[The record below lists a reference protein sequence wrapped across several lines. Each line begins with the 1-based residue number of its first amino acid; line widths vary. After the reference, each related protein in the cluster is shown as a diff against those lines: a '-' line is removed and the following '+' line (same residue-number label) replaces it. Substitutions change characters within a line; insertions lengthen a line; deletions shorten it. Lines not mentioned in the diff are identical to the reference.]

1 MDFRTKSSRCKFKER
16 FSFLEAAAILF
27 LAGMLLAILSLNGSA
42 ANESI
47 ELNSIALNSSD
58 SPTQNENVTFDAR
71 QYLKMRMQLP
81 ADRKAAAQRYKASR
95 EEAMALARKAAPG
108 AAPTVA
114 PLFDPGG
121 IPHYFGPYPN
131 YANSPM
137 PTGSIASITVTNGG
151 SGYVSPTIEISDVY
165 GTGAGAAATATVA
178 GGVITGIT
186 VTPGSE
192 GSGYT
197 APLVTIVDAAGT
209 GATATATLGG
219 TLAGGIK
226 KFVDTLPNLPQ
237 AIPDQVTYPAGGKGY
252 TSAPTIEINDGTGT
266 GATAT
271 AHLTG
276 DTVTSV
282 TIDSG
287 GSGYSAN
294 PTITF
299 KGGGA
304 TTHAIGKA
312 TVVGGVITAITLL
325 GCDYYEI
332 ALVEYSQKMHT
343 DLPATRLR
351 GYVQLSTPV
360 IPGAG
365 VALQDVNGD
374 PILKPDST
382 PAIAVT
388 NPQYMGPIIVSERDR
403 PVRIKFYNLLPKG
416 EGGDLFLPVDTT
428 LMGAGMGPNM
438 IMPDTVTQPGGAVVK
453 ITTMMPHNLAEGQL
467 IMLHGFVPDAYNGEY
482 RVLGT
487 GLTATQFQIQLKTD
501 PAPAV
506 VTKGHIME
514 LYTQNRAT
522 VHLHGGYVPW
532 ISDGTPHQWITPAGE
547 TTSYPKGVSMRNV
560 PDMPDPGDG
569 SMTFF
574 YNNQQSARLMFYHDH
589 SYGITRINVYAGEA
603 AGYLITDQ
611 VEKDMIDGTNF
622 AGINL
627 NPPAKVLP
635 DVGIPLVIQDK
646 TFVDANTIWS
656 QDPTWNWGT
665 AARDPN
671 TGKILNANTGDLWM
685 PHVYMTNQNPW
696 DIGGMNAFGR
706 WHYGPWFWPPTTN
719 IAHGPVPNPYSGP
732 NEPPMIPGVP
742 HNSMAMESFVDTP
755 VVNGMAYPYLEVDPK
770 AYRFRI
776 LNAADDRFFN
786 LQLYL
791 ATNILSGITVTSG
804 GGNYVA
810 PAVIITDTTGK
821 GATATATVVNGIIT
835 GVELLTVGSGYT
847 APTVTFNDA
856 VGSGAAATATLYT
869 APTEVGMIPA
879 SNYAGLPASWPTD
892 GREGG
897 VPDPAKVGPSFIQ
910 IGTEGGFLPAP
921 VELPTLPVN
930 WNMDQTNFDFG
941 NVNQGTL
948 LLGPAERADVI
959 VDFSAYA
966 GKTLIL
972 YNDAPAPFPAID
984 PRYDY
989 YTNHPDQTDTGGAPT
1004 TQAGYG
1010 PNTRTIMQIR
1020 VADVPPAD
1028 AYDLAK
1034 LQAVFAKDTVNN
1046 KKGVFEASQ
1055 DEIIVPQAEYN
1066 SAYDRTDLAV
1076 NPYVRIFDNSK
1087 TFQTLAGSTATITF
1101 DPKAIQDEMGEAFE
1115 TDYGRMSGFLGLE
1128 VPFTGAGNQ
1137 NFLLYPFASP
1147 PVEIIKGSVY
1157 GTQIGSTEDGTQIWK
1172 ITHNG
1177 VDTHTIHVHLFNAQL
1192 INRVA
1197 WDNAIRVPDLNE
1209 LGWKETFRVNPLQ
1222 DTIIALRPIAPTQ
1235 PFEVPNSERLI
1246 DPTMPE
1252 GAELKGGPLGFQD
1265 PSGEPV
1271 TVLNHIVNFGWEY
1284 MMHCHLLSH
1293 EEMDMMHA
1301 VAFVVSPRAPSD
1313 LVVTLSGAGPLAATL
1328 NWVDNSIS
1336 ETGFLIQRAKDA
1348 AFTVDLTE
1356 FSVGPN
1362 VVTYTDTS
1370 VVPDTTYYYR
1380 VRAVNLVG
1388 DTTVYPA
1395 PAVGFPQKTA
1405 YSAWS
1410 NSAMLSEVLTISA
1423 IGTGK
1428 DLQIKQRIG
1437 GAWGAWQGLGGF
1449 VQNLDSTSSAGN
1461 VYVFARGGD
1470 NALWYRNWN
1479 GLTWGDWQTLG
1490 GWMDLLESTSSG
1502 GDVYAFAR
1510 GGENVLWYRNWNGVT
1525 WAEWQN
1531 LGGYAKD
1538 IDVTSSA
1545 GSVYAF
1551 ARGGDEALWYRN
1563 WNGAAWSDWQSLGGW
1578 IDLLDSTSSGGSVFV
1593 FARGGEN
1600 VLWYRNW
1607 NGVAWS
1613 DWQNLG
1619 GFITDLA
1626 CTSSA
1631 GSVFVFARGGDGAL
1645 WYRNWDGATWSDWQ
1659 SLGGQITDL
1668 DAISSGG
1675 NVGVYVIGTDGALWN
1690 INWDGTAWSAWQSQ
1704 GGSITS
1710 LDATLLN

>member
-1 MDFRTKSSRCKFKER
+1 M
-16 FSFLEAAAILF
+16 FSFFEAATILF
-27 LAGMLLAILSLNGSA
+27 LAGMLLVILAFNGSA

-47 ELNSIALNSSD
+47 ELNNSALNLSD

-81 ADRKAAAQRYKASR
+81 SDRKAAAQRYKASR

-108 AAPTVA
+108 IAPTVA

-151 SGYVSPTIEISDVY
+151 SGYVSPTVEISDVY
-165 GTGAGAAATATVA
+165 GTGSGAAATATFD

-226 KFVDTLPNLPQ
+226 KFVDTLPNLVQ
-237 AIPDQVTYPAGGKGY
+237 ATADQVTYPAGGKGY
-252 TSAPTIEINDGTGT
+252 TSAPTIEITDGTGT
-266 GATAT
+266 GAVAT

-351 GYVQLSTPV
+351 GYVQLDTPE

-365 VALQDVNGD
+365 VALLDVNGN

-382 PAIAVT
+382 QAIAVT

-403 PVRIKFYNLLPKG
+403 PVRIKFYNLLPNG

-428 LMGAGMGPNM
+428 VMGAGMGPNM
-438 IMPDTVTQPGGAVVK
+438 IMPDMVTQPGGAVVE

-467 IMLHGFVPDAYNGEY
+467 IMLHGFVPDAYNGEF

-487 GLTATQFQIQLKTD
+487 GLTTNTFQIQLKTD

-611 VEKDMIDGTNF
+611 VEKDMIYGTNL

-627 NPPAKVLP
+627 NPPVKVLP
-635 DVGIPLVIQDK
+635 DTGIPLVIQDK
-646 TFVDANTIWS
+646 TFVDANTIAA

-706 WHYGPWFWPPTTN
+706 WHYGPWFWPPTTD

-742 HNSMAMESFVDTP
+742 YNSMAMESFVDTP

-786 LQLYL
+786 LQIYE

-804 GGNYVA
+804 GGNYVD
-810 PAVIITDTTGK
+810 PSVIITDTTGK
-821 GATATATVVNGIIT
+821 GATAKATVVNGIIT

-856 VGSGAAATATLYT
+856 VGGGAEATASLYT

-879 SNYAGLPASWPTD
+879 SNCAGLPANWPTD
-892 GREGG
+892 GRDGG

-910 IGTEGGFLPAP
+910 IGSEGGFLPAP

-930 WNMDQTNFDFG
+930 WNWDQTNFDFG

-1020 VADVPPAD
+1020 VADTPPAD
-1028 AYDLAK
+1028 PYDLAK

-1066 SAYDRTDLAV
+1066 SAYDRTDLAED
-1076 NPYVRIFDNSK
+1076 PYVRIFDNSK
-1087 TFQTLAGSTATITF
+1087 TFQTLAGPTATISF
-1101 DPKAIQDEMGEAFE
+1101 EPKAIQDEMGEAFE

-1147 PVEIIKGSVY
+1147 PLEIIKGSVY
-1157 GTQIGSTEDGTQIWK
+1157 GTQIGSTDDGTQIWK

-1222 DTIIALRPIAPTQ
+1222 DTIIALRPVAPTQ
-1235 PFEVPNSERLI
+1235 PFEVLNSERLI

-1271 TVLNHIVNFGWEY
+1271 TVLNHVVNFGWEY
-1284 MMHCHLLSH
+1284 MVHCHLLSH

-1301 VAFVVSPRAPSD
+1301 IAFAVPPQAPSD
-1313 LVVTLSGAGPLAATL
+1313 LVAKVALSGSSVDLT
-1328 NWVDNSIS
+1328 WVDNSIS

-1362 VVTYTDTS
+1362 VVKYTDTS
-1370 VVPDTTYYYR
+1370 IVLDTTYYYR

-1395 PAVGFPQKTA
+1395 PAVGFPQKIA

-1410 NSAMLSEVLTISA
+1410 NSAMASDVLTISA
-1423 IGTGK
+1423 IGTGN

-1437 GAWGAWQGLGGF
+1437 GAWGIWNNLGGF
-1449 VQNLDSTSSAGN
+1449 VQNIDSTSSAGN

-1479 GLTWGDWQTLG
+1479 GVTWADWQTLG
-1490 GWMDLLESTSSG
+1490 GWMTLLESTSSG

-1510 GGENVLWYRNWNGVT
+1510 GGDNALWYRNWNGVT
-1525 WAEWQN
+1525 WADWQS

-1538 IDVTSSA
+1538 IDVTSSD

-1593 FARGGEN
+1593 FARGGAN

-1607 NGVAWS
+1607 NGVSWS

-1631 GSVFVFARGGDGAL
+1631 SGVFVFARGGDGAL

>member
-1 MDFRTKSSRCKFKER
+1 MDLWNKSAKRKFKGK
-16 FSFLEAAAILF
+16 FSLLEAAAIFF
-27 LAGMLLAILSLNGSA
+27 LTGMLLAILVLNGSA

-47 ELNSIALNSSD
+47 ELNRSTLSLSD
-58 SPTQNENVTFDAR
+58 STTLNEHANIDAR

-81 ADRKAAAQRYKASR
+81 ADRKAAAQRYKAAR
-95 EEAMALARKAAPG
+95 DEAMALARKAAPG
-108 AAPTVA
+108 VLPMIAPA
-114 PLFDPGG
+114 FDPGG

-137 PTGSIASITVTNGG
+137 PTGSIANITLTNGG
-151 SGYVSPTIEISDVY
+151 SGYVSPTVEITDLY
-165 GTGAGAAATATVA
+165 GTGSGAAATATIT

-197 APLVTIVDAAGT
+197 APLVTINDTSGT

-219 TLAGGIK
+219 TLTGGIK
-226 KFVDTLPNLPQ
+226 KFVDPLPNLTI
-237 AIPDQVTYPAGGKGY
+237 AMPDQITYPPGGKGY
-252 TSAPTIEINDGTGT
+252 TSAPKIEISDATGT
-266 GATAT
+266 GAKAT
-271 AHLTG
+271 ANLTG
-276 DTVTSV
+276 DTVSSV
-282 TIDSG
+282 TIGSG

-294 PTITF
+294 PTINF
-299 KGGGA
+299 VGGGA

-312 TVVGGVITAITLL
+312 TVVGGVITAITLQ

-343 DLPATRLR
+343 DLNATRLR
-351 GYVQLSTPV
+351 GYVQLDTPA

-365 VALQDVNGD
+365 VPLLDANSN
-374 PILKPDST
+374 PILMPNGT
-382 PAIAVT
+382 AAIAVT

-403 PVRIKFYNLLPKG
+403 PVRIKFFNLLPTA

-428 LMGAGMGPNM
+428 VMGAGMGPNM
-438 IMPDTVTQPGGAVVK
+438 IMADNVTAVGAAIVEFM
-453 ITTMMPHNLAEGQL
+453 TMQPHNLTEGQL
-467 IMLHGFVPDAYNGEY
+467 IMLHGFVPDDYNGEF

-487 GLTATQFQIQLKTD
+487 GLTANKFQIKLKTN
-501 PAPAV
+501 PTPAV
-506 VTKGHIME
+506 VTIGHIME

-547 TTSYPKGVSMRNV
+547 NTSYPNGVSMRNV
-560 PDMPDPGDG
+560 PDMPDPGNG

-603 AGYLITDQ
+603 AGYLITDL
-611 VEKDMIDGTNF
+611 VEKDMINGTNLT
-622 AGINL
+622 GVNL
-627 NPPAKVLP
+627 NPPVKVLP
-635 DVGIPLVIQDK
+635 DIGIPLVIQDK
-646 TFVDANTIWS
+646 TFVDASTIGA

-665 AARDPN
+665 SPRDPN
-671 TGKILNANTGDLWM
+671 TGKILNASTGDLWM

-742 HNSMAMESFVDTP
+742 NNSMAMESFVDTP
-755 VVNGMAYPYLEVDPK
+755 VVNGMAYPYLDVEPK

-786 LQLYL
+786 LQLYE
-791 ATNILSGITVTSG
+791 ATSIITGINVTSRG
-804 GGNYVA
+804 SNYTDPIVT
-810 PAVIITDTTGK
+810 ITDSTGR
-821 GATATATVVNGIIT
+821 GATATATVVDGVISGI
-835 GVELLTVGSGYT
+835 ELLTVGSGYT
-847 APTVTFNDA
+847 APNVTITDSVGNGANA
-856 VGSGAAATATLYT
+856 VAAVYT
-869 APTEVGMIPA
+869 NSTEVGMVPA
-879 SNYAGLPASWPTD
+879 SNCAALPASWPTD
-892 GREGG
+892 GRDGG
-897 VPDPAKVGPSFIQ
+897 VPDPTKVGPSFIQ

-921 VELPTLPVN
+921 VVLPNLPVN
-930 WNMDQTNFDFG
+930 WNWDQTNFDFG
-941 NVNQGTL
+941 NVNQGTV

-989 YTNHPDQTDTGGAPT
+989 YTKHPDQTDTGGAPT

-1020 VADVPPAD
+1020 VAASPVEP
-1028 AYDLAK
+1028 YNLTE
-1034 LQAVFAKDTVNN
+1034 LQAVFAKGTANN

-1066 SAYDRTDLAV
+1066 SAYNRTDLAV
-1076 NPYVRIFDNSK
+1076 DPYVRIFDNSK
-1087 TFQTLAGSTATITF
+1087 TFETLANSNVTLPF
-1101 DPKAIQDEMGEAFE
+1101 ESKAIQDEMGEAFE

-1147 PVEIIKGSVY
+1147 PVEIINSSVY
-1157 GTQIGSTEDGTQIWK
+1157 GTQIGSMGDGTQIWK

-1235 PFEVPNSERLI
+1235 PFDVPNSERLI

-1252 GAELKGGPLGFQD
+1252 GAELMGGPLGFQD

-1284 MMHCHLLSH
+1284 MVHCHLLSH

-1301 VAFVVSPRAPSD
+1301 IAFGVPPRAPSD
-1313 LVVTLSGAGPLAATL
+1313 LVVTLSVALPLVVNL
-1328 NWVDNSIS
+1328 SWGDNSIS
-1336 ETGFLIQRAKDA
+1336 ETGFAIQRATDA
-1348 AFTVDLTE
+1348 NFTANLTTFTV
-1356 FSVGPN
+1356 GPD
-1362 VVTYTDTS
+1362 VVIYN
-1370 VVPDTTYYYR
+1370 DTTVVAGTKYYYR
-1380 VRAVNLVG
+1380 VQAVNVLG
-1388 DTTVYPA
+1388 DRPDRRPSPA
-1395 PAVGFPQKTA
+1395 PSSASRARRGTPRRRAAPPPAPPRGPTPCRPHPPARPATGRAGLPATSASRSALRADRITSAPAALSLSAKRPAQPLARPDQPVAFAV
-1405 YSAWS
+1405 
-1410 NSAMLSEVLTISA
+1410 
-1423 IGTGK
+1423 
-1428 DLQIKQRIG
+1428 QIPHAASFFRIV
-1437 GAWGAWQGLGGF
+1437 A
-1449 VQNLDSTSSAGN
+1449 TSSATLMPN
-1461 VYVFARGGD
+1461 LV
-1470 NALWYRNWN
+1470 NW
-1479 GLTWGDWQTLG
+1479 LRFMIVPFSIRYIQ
-1490 GWMDLLESTSSG
+1490 S
-1502 GDVYAFAR
+1502 
-1510 GGENVLWYRNWNGVT
+1510 
-1525 WAEWQN
+1525 
-1531 LGGYAKD
+1531 
-1538 IDVTSSA
+1538 VTSSTCPPA
-1545 GSVYAF
+1545 
-1551 ARGGDEALWYRN
+1551 
-1563 WNGAAWSDWQSLGGW
+1563 
-1578 IDLLDSTSSGGSVFV
+1578 SGVS
-1593 FARGGEN
+1593 RM
-1600 VLWYRNW
+1600 R
-1607 NGVAWS
+1607 
-1613 DWQNLG
+1613 
-1619 GFITDLA
+1619 
-1626 CTSSA
+1626 
-1631 GSVFVFARGGDGAL
+1631 
-1645 WYRNWDGATWSDWQ
+1645 
-1659 SLGGQITDL
+1659 
-1668 DAISSGG
+1668 
-1675 NVGVYVIGTDGALWN
+1675 
-1690 INWDGTAWSAWQSQ
+1690 
-1704 GGSITS
+1704 
-1710 LDATLLN
+1710 

>member
-1 MDFRTKSSRCKFKER
+1 MDFSIKLTKFPLSEKI
-16 FSFLEAAAILF
+16 SFLEAALILI
-27 LAGMLLAILSLNGSA
+27 LAGMMLALLSFSGSA

-47 ELNSIALNSSD
+47 ELRSIDLNSSNSSSLD
-58 SPTQNENVTFDAR
+58 ENATFDAR
-71 QYLKMRMQLP
+71 HYLKMRMKLP
-81 ADRKAAAQRYKASR
+81 AERKAAAQRYKAAR
-95 EEAMALARKAAPG
+95 EEAMAQAREAAPG
-108 AAPTVA
+108 VAPTMT
-114 PLFDPGG
+114 PSFDPGG

-137 PTGSIASITVTNGG
+137 PTGSIAIITLTNGG
-151 SGYVSPTIEISDVY
+151 SGYVNPAVEISDVY
-165 GTGAGAAATATVA
+165 GTGSGAAATATVA

-186 VTPGSE
+186 VNPGSS

-197 APLVTIVDAAGT
+197 APIVTIIDSSGPGSGAA
-209 GATATATLGG
+209 ATAILGG
-219 TLAGGIK
+219 SLTGGIN
-226 KFVDTLPNLPQ
+226 KFVDPLPNLHQ
-237 AIPDQVTYPAGGKGY
+237 AVPDQLTYPPGGKGY
-252 TSAPTIEINDGTGT
+252 TSAPTVEITDGTGK
-266 GATAT
+266 GAAAT

-282 TIDSG
+282 TIDRG
-287 GSGYSAN
+287 GIGYSSN
-294 PTITF
+294 PTIAF
-299 KGGGA
+299 RGGGA
-304 TTHAIGKA
+304 TTQAIGKA

-343 DLPATRLR
+343 NLPSTRLR
-351 GYVQLSTPV
+351 GYVQLATPV
-360 IPGAG
+360 VPGAG
-365 VALQDVNGD
+365 VTLLDANNN
-374 PILKPDST
+374 PILKPDNT
-382 PAIAVT
+382 PAIAVA
-388 NPQYMGPIIVSERDR
+388 NPQYMSPIIVSERDR

-416 EGGDLFLPVDTT
+416 VGGDLFLPVDTT
-428 LMGAGMGPNM
+428 VMGAGMGPDM
-438 IMPDTVTQPGGAVVK
+438 IMANTVTPVGGAVVE
-453 ITTMMPHNLAEGQL
+453 IMTMAPHNFAQGQL
-467 IMLHGFVPDAYNGEY
+467 IMLHGFVPDDYNGEY

-487 GLTATQFQIQLKTD
+487 GLTANTFQIKLKTN

-506 VTKGHIME
+506 VTIGHIME

-547 TTSYPKGVSMRNV
+547 TTSYPNGVSMRNV

-611 VEKDMIDGTNF
+611 VEKDMIDGTNK
-622 AGINL
+622 AGVNL
-627 NPPAKVLP
+627 NPPVKVLP
-635 DVGIPLVIQDK
+635 DTGIPLVIQDK
-646 TFVDANTIWS
+646 TFVDANTIAA

-719 IAHGPVPNPYSGP
+719 IAHGPVPNPYTGP

-755 VVNGMAYPYLEVDPK
+755 VVNGMAYPYLEVEPR

-786 LQLYL
+786 LQIYA
-791 ATNILSGITVTSG
+791 ATNIISAIRIISG
-804 GGNYVA
+804 GGNYVD
-810 PAVIITDTTGK
+810 PTVTINDPTGK
-821 GATATATVVNGIIT
+821 GAIAKAIVVGGVIT

-847 APTVTFNDA
+847 APTVTFSDA
-856 VGSGAAATATLYT
+856 VGRGASAIATVYT
-869 APTEVGMIPA
+869 NPTEVGMIPA
-879 SNYAGLPASWPTD
+879 STCAGLPNGWPTD
-892 GREGG
+892 GRDGG
-897 VPDPAKVGPSFIQ
+897 VPDPARAGPSFIQ

-921 VELPTLPVN
+921 VVLPNLPVN
-930 WNMDQTNFDFG
+930 WNWDQTNFDFG

-989 YTNHPDQTDTGGAPT
+989 YTNHPDQTDAGGAPT
-1004 TQAGYG
+1004 TQPGYG

-1020 VADVPPAD
+1020 VASVPVQS
-1028 AYDLAK
+1028 YDLAK
-1034 LQAVFAKDTVNN
+1034 LQAVFAKDTANN

-1066 SAYDRTDLAV
+1066 SAYDRGDLAAD
-1076 NPYVRIFDNSK
+1076 PYVRIFENSK
-1087 TFQTLAGSTATITF
+1087 TFQTLDGSTVTIPF
-1101 DPKAIQDEMGEAFE
+1101 ESKAIQDEMGEAFE
-1115 TDYGRMSGFLGLE
+1115 TDYGRMSGLLGLE

-1137 NFLLYPFASP
+1137 NLILYPFASP
-1147 PVEIIKGSVY
+1147 PVDIIKGSIY
-1157 GTQIGSTEDGTQIWK
+1157 GTKIGSLDDGTQIWK

-1197 WDNAIRVPDLNE
+1197 WDNALRVPDLNE

-1246 DPTMPE
+1246 DPTMPD

-1271 TVLNHIVNFGWEY
+1271 TVINHVVNFGWEY

-1301 VAFVVSPRAPSD
+1301 VAFAVPPRAPSD
-1313 LVVTLSGAGPLAATL
+1313 LKVTLSGSLPASATL

-1362 VVTYTDTS
+1362 VVTYTDATIVS
-1370 VVPDTTYYYR
+1370 GTLYYYR
-1380 VRAVNLVG
+1380 VRAINVVG
-1388 DTTVYPA
+1388 DTTVYPP
-1395 PAVGFPQKTA
+1395 PAVGFPKKTA
-1405 YSAWS
+1405 YSDWS
-1410 NSAMLSEVLTISA
+1410 NTAPSYEVLTIHSV
-1423 IGTGK
+1423 GT
-1428 DLQIKQRIG
+1428 DNSLWIRQFMVG
-1437 GAWGAWQGLGGF
+1437 GWSDWQNLGG
-1449 VQNLDSTSSAGN
+1449 LITDI
-1461 VYVFARGGD
+1461 D
-1470 NALWYRNWN
+1470 
-1479 GLTWGDWQTLG
+1479 
-1490 GWMDLLESTSSG
+1490 STSSG
-1502 GDVYAFAR
+1502 GIVYAFAR
-1510 GGENVLWYRNWNGVT
+1510 G
-1525 WAEWQN
+1525 
-1531 LGGYAKD
+1531 
-1538 IDVTSSA
+1538 ID
-1545 GSVYAF
+1545 G
-1551 ARGGDEALWYRN
+1551 ALWYRS
-1563 WNGAAWSDWQSLGGW
+1563 WNGAAWSDWQWLGGL
-1578 IDLLDSTSSGGSVFV
+1578 ITDIDSTSSGGIVYA
-1593 FARGGEN
+1593 FARGVDGS
-1600 VLWYRNW
+1600 LLYRSL
-1607 NGVAWS
+1607 NGATWS

-1619 GFITDLA
+1619 GLIT
-1626 CTSSA
+1626 
-1631 GSVFVFARGGDGAL
+1631 AL
-1645 WYRNWDGATWSDWQ
+1645 DTV
-1659 SLGGQITDL
+1659 
-1668 DAISSGG
+1668 SSGG
-1675 NVGVYVIGTDGALWN
+1675 NVGVSVIGTDNSLWY
-1690 INWDGTAWSAWQSQ
+1690 ISMDGGSWSAWQWL
-1704 GGSITS
+1704 GGSITKIN
-1710 LDATLLN
+1710 AALLN